1 MYLVGRNRVVNPASP
16 WAAVAVA
23 IEAGQRA
30 SQIIDRPVYT
40 WARILGPDPLTV
52 MWSAR
57 VDHLADVVV
66 ADDALAADDEFNDW
80 TEQHNDL
87 FVSPLVGVV
96 SQVVHG
102 APTGEPKAFITVTSA
117 VAANGAL
124 GEAMAIGVELAET
137 LTTLTGQEAMF
148 LAPVTGDVRR
158 RRMDRRRQRPRRGR
172 GRQRHAGGVRR
183 VAQARRPRRA
193 QLRARRLDDDAAPP
207 RVAATTT
214 PSPSSRHA
222 EPSDGDGWTARR
234 GALVNCSGTAGEW
247 PWPPDSW
254 VRHSGDDLEDRLR
267 QRHGS
272 ARVRRRRH
280 HLLREPG
287 RRGDVRR
294 DHGNGRVSS
303 RERGGRRPRSP

>member
-16 WAAVAVA
+16 RAAVAVA

-148 LAPVTGDVRR
+148 LTPVTG
-158 RRMDRRRQRPRRGR
+158 
-172 GRQRHAGGVRR
+172 AYGGVAWIVGADDLGEVEAANATLGASEEWLKLVDSAGRSYAPG
-183 VAQARRPRRA
+183 VSTTM
-193 QLRARRLDDDAAPP
+193 LRRL
-207 RVAATTT
+207 
-214 PSPSSRHA
+214 
-222 EPSDGDGWTARR
+222 G
-234 GALVNCSGTAGEW
+234 
-247 PWPPDSW
+247 
-254 VRHSGDDLEDRLR
+254 
-267 QRHGS
+267 
-272 ARVRRRRH
+272 
-280 HLLREPG
+280 
-287 RRGDVRR
+287 
-294 DHGNGRVSS
+294 
-303 RERGGRRPRSP
+303 